1 MQEVFQPIHQEDQTA
16 LYLAIF
22 IAIAAGIGLF
32 LTLRKKA
39 TGEAHT
45 RNMIVAMLL
54 FFVTMISVGT
64 AVFSLLTM
72 HKIGPVTIS
81 QDAIETPY
89 GRASFGNISKAEII
103 SDQPVTLLPSAGNR
117 RTVRLLVIEEN
128 SGKAHVLSEKN
139 YDIQRIFGA
148 LQEAWRE

>member
-81 QDAIETPY
+81 QDAIETP
-89 GRASFGNISKAEII
+89 
-103 SDQPVTLLPSAGNR
+103 
-117 RTVRLLVIEEN
+117 
-128 SGKAHVLSEKN
+128 
-139 YDIQRIFGA
+139 
-148 LQEAWRE
+148 